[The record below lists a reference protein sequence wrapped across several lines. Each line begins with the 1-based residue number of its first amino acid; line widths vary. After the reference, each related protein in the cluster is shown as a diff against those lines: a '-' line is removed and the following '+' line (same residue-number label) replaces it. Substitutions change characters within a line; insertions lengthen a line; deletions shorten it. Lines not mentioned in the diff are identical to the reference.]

1 MLWTP
6 DQSSFSDKPSSMS
19 DSKCQYLSA
28 PFLRLETF
36 ADIIDLAVADDV
48 AVVDVAVVDVAVVD
62 VAVVDVIIVAVAAV
76 VEVVDTDVLMEA
88 VGLSSLQPLLH

>member
-36 ADIIDLAVADDV
+36 ADIIDLAVANDV
-48 AVVDVAVVDVAVVD
+48 AVVDITV
-62 VAVVDVIIVAVAAV
+62 VAVAAV

>member
-19 DSKCQYLSA
+19 ASKCQYLSA

-36 ADIIDLAVADDV
+36 ADIIDLAIADDV
-48 AVVDVAVVDVAVVD
+48 GVVGVADVGVAV
-62 VAVVDVIIVAVAAV
+62 
-76 VEVVDTDVLMEA
+76 LM
-88 VGLSSLQPLLH
+88 LISSSLLLLSL

>member
-36 ADIIDLAVADDV
+36 ADIIDLAVANDV
-48 AVVDVAVVDVAVVD
+48 AVVDITV
-62 VAVVDVIIVAVAAV
+62 VAVAAV

-88 VGLSSLQPLLH
+88 VGLSSLQPLLHYLRLLVMLA